1 VSGGS
6 IIGSGWLFSAQGA
19 LATAGPAALISWVIG
34 VFSLGIHAWAR
45 PVALPSGEIGH
56 LIVSVPEEA
65 PEVVLDGAGSG
76 ALDLAP
82 EDDGRV
88 VQRQAERRPASGQ
101 EA

>member
-1 VSGGS
+1 MRLIVYLSDFGP
-6 IIGSGWLFSAQGA
+6 
-19 LATAGPAALISWVIG
+19 LANPWFPLRWDMLAVA
-34 VFSLGIHAWAR
+34 VFSLGIYAWAQY
-45 PVALPSGEIGH
+45 VAPPSGEIEH
-56 LIVSVPEEA
+56 LIASVPEEA

-88 VQRQAERRPASGQ
+88 VQRQAEPRPASGQ